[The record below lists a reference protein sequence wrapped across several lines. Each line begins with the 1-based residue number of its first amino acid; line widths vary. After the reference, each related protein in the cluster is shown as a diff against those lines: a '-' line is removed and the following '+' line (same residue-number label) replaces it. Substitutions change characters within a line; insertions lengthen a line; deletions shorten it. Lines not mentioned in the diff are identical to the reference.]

1 MNDRRLETIEQ
12 VRDFLAGTEVIQFTI
27 ESTEGRYAFI
37 HATLAKFR
45 YATLSK
51 ADKGLIRCYLRKIT
65 GYSRAQLARLIGDS
79 RKRGK
84 LGAVSTA
91 LHRGGHSAFGPHR

>member
-51 ADKGLIRCYLRKIT
+51 ADKGLIRRYLRDHGLFPCT
-65 GYSRAQLARLIGDS
+65 TRPAYRRLS
-79 RKRGK
+79 QEEEA
-84 LGAVSTA
+84 GA
-91 LHRGGHSAFGPHR
+91 